1 MLHQYNVTYIVY
13 PNFTFSK
20 FLKKQK
26 SILTLEFFS
35 NRSKTAGFSLKMNS
49 IRCCGSDFL
58 RQIFLA
64 IFSFNENQRNIF
76 SFSDFWISDF
86 QNSAQVDI
94 QNFWISDFQNSAQ
107 VDIQNFFFF
116 KKFSGIFEGGLNHVF
131 QKVGRSRVD
140 IVQDF

>member
-1 MLHQYNVTYIVY
+1 MLDLDVRNSSRSAVLSAKKISGFLRRFRKFFQKNKIFNIGQDIFTDIIRHCLFTFSKVDILQISPYR
-13 PNFTFSK
+13 NFTFSK

-86 QNSAQVDI
+86 QNSA
-94 QNFWISDFQNSAQ
+94 
-107 VDIQNFFFF
+107 
-116 KKFSGIFEGGLNHVF
+116 
-131 QKVGRSRVD
+131 
-140 IVQDF
+140 